1 MAVCNDCGGGG
12 VGVRLEDLEL
22 CDRCADHRIAAA
34 TGWPELPPAPA
45 AELLVGPDGRRHVF
59 TYRLFR
65 WPGRVTAVAEEKP
78 ADGAPGYRL
87 EVAIDH
93 AEDPTL
99 LGQRIRKAARIAVAC
114 QYLKWDDGTGRWGLS
129 GDEVG
134 GYLVE
139 IDDMPIPIRGS
150 LSMAAQ

>member
-1 MAVCNDCGGGG
+1 MAACNDCGGGG
-12 VGVRLEDLEL
+12 VGVRLEDLDL

-34 TGWPELPPAPA
+34 TGWPES
-45 AELLVGPDGRRHVF
+45 AELLMGPDGQRHVF

-65 WPGRVTAVAEEKP
+65 WPGRVTAVAEEKS

-87 EVAIDH
+87 EVGTDH
-93 AEDPTL
+93 AGDGSL

-114 QYLKWDDGTGRWGLS
+114 QYLEWDDGSGRLGLS
-129 GDEVG
+129 GNELG

-139 IDDMPIPIRGS
+139 IDDNPYSIRGS
-150 LSMAAQ
+150 LWTAAR